1 MAEADLQ
8 KELFVWIKN
17 TLPSHIS
24 LVDAIGDLLKISY
37 DSVYRR
43 IRGEKPLSLNELK
56 ILCEHF
62 HLSLDQVL
70 QIKNDTVVFHAPE
83 INITHADFGD
93 YLKGVLKQ
101 MKYFNSFEK
110 REMLYQCK
118 DAPFFYFY
126 LFPEIGAFKT
136 FCWLKTVLNKSD
148 YQNKTF
154 SLHEFPFEECNQVGQ
169 QIIKEYNIL
178 PSTELWNFESFNSSL
193 NQLEYY
199 KDAGLFKSEKDFIEV
214 LHSFEKMLDHIQAQA
229 QSGNKFMPAG
239 GDVTHKA
246 PFKFYV
252 NEIILGNNSFL
263 LDLNGE
269 RLTIITYNALDYML
283 TKDMRFSKKILDGF
297 NTLVSRSTLISG
309 TGEKERNKF
318 FKVQREK
325 IIHLMK

>member
-1 MAEADLQ
+1 MAETDLQ
-8 KELFVWIKN
+8 KELFVLIKHA
-17 TLPSHIS
+17 LPSHIS
-24 LVDAIGDLLKISY
+24 LVDEIADLLHISY

-43 IRGEKPLSLNELK
+43 IRGEKPISLNELK

-70 QIKNDTVVFHAPE
+70 QSKNESVVFYAPE
-83 INITHADFGD
+83 INGPAPDFRE

-101 MKYFNSFEK
+101 LKYFNSFEK

-126 LFPEIGAFKT
+126 LFPEIGSFKT
-136 FCWLKTVLNKSD
+136 FCWIKTVLDHPD
-148 YQNKTF
+148 YRDKTF
-154 SLHEFPFEECNQVGQ
+154 SFHEFPFEECNELGQ
-169 QIIKEYNIL
+169 QIIREYSIL
-178 PSTELWNFESFNSSL
+178 PSTELWNLESFNSSL

-199 KDAGLFKSEKDFIEV
+199 RDAGLFKSAGEFIEV
-214 LHSFEKMLDHIQAQA
+214 LHSFEKMLDHIQDQA
-229 QSGNKFMPAG
+229 QLGIKFMPAG
-239 GDVTHKA
+239 TDITHKA

-269 RLTIITYNALDYML
+269 RLSIITFNALDYML
-283 TKDMRFSKKILDGF
+283 TKDIRFSKKLFDGF
-297 NTLVSRSTLISG
+297 NTLVTRSTLISG

-318 FKVQREK
+318 FRVQREK
-325 IIHLMK
+325 IAQLKK